1 MNELTSHRA
10 PWFITLFRCVIAA
23 CIFVCLVLT
32 CVVSTNEREFLL
44 AILGTMSL
52 VVVSIPLFLWRDF
65 NLFEPLT
72 LVILLVL
79 FGTPFRIIYALGTH
93 ATDPRVASHVLF
105 NQQPETL
112 LAGVL
117 IVVTGLVLFIVGYMM
132 NLPTSPVTPFF
143 LPHINEWN
151 GRRMQLVFV
160 IVGAISLICFIGFI
174 LVAGVNFSDMSEK
187 RFGDSRAEGS
197 NRIMS
202 PKYYLY
208 RGAAFSKFI
217 VYFGL
222 VWLYYKKKPLVSW
235 TGATIA
241 VFLLQTILLS
251 FILDS
256 RSGVILILV
265 DCLILYYFL
274 NKTISFR
281 LVGACVA
288 ITVLLTIPMLA
299 TRGGSEKESP
309 LNEVVKKTL
318 TGRNMLDIAKTCHI
332 INGVP
337 KKMEHRNGE
346 MLYAWMAAPIPKSI
360 LPNKPNWSNQGVYL
374 NQHIFG
380 HKGDLSGCP
389 PGLIGE
395 LYWDFGKFGVW
406 IGLFISGL
414 VFRQIFLGFRKHQD
428 NPTCILIYTMI
439 VSRFVMFSLG
449 NDFGTGVVK
458 AGLDLVP
465 LYMIIFFIGMHREPL
480 QETSA
485 EPSLIGEGSRNSLEM
500 AS

>member
-1 MNELTSHRA
+1 MNDLTSNQA
-10 PWFITLFRCVIAA
+10 PWFITLFRAVIAA
-23 CIFVCLVLT
+23 CIFVCLILT

-44 AILGTMSL
+44 AILGTLAL
-52 VVVSIPLFLWRDF
+52 VVVSLPLFLWRDF

-93 ATDPRVASHVLF
+93 ATDPHVASHVLF
-105 NQQPETL
+105 NQEPEIL
-112 LAGVL
+112 LVGML
-117 IVVTGLVLFIVGYMM
+117 IVITGLILFVVGYMM
-132 NLPTSPVTPFF
+132 NLPTSPVAPLF

-151 GRRMQLVFV
+151 GRKLQLVFL
-160 IVGAISLICFIGFI
+160 IIGAVSLICFLGFI
-174 LVAGVNFSDMSEK
+174 LVAGVNVSDLSEK

-202 PKYYLY
+202 SKYYLY
-208 RGAAFSKFI
+208 RGAALSKFV

-222 VWLYYKKKPLVSW
+222 VWLYHKKKPLVSW
-235 TGATIA
+235 TGAMI
-241 VFLLQTILLS
+241 VCFLIQTIMLS
-251 FILDS
+251 YILDS
-256 RSGVILILV
+256 RSGVILMLV
-265 DCLILYYFL
+265 DCMILYFFL
-274 NKTISFR
+274 KKTISFR
-281 LVGACVA
+281 LVGVCVA
-288 ITVLLTIPMLA
+288 IAALLTISMLA
-299 TRGGSEKESP
+299 TRGSSDKELP

-360 LPNKPNWSNQGVYL
+360 LPNKPNWPNQGVYL

-380 HKGDLSGCP
+380 YKGDLSGCP

-395 LYWDFGKFGVW
+395 LYWDFGKWGVW
-406 IGLFISGL
+406 IGLLIMGL
-414 VFRQIFLGFRKHQD
+414 VFRQIFLGFRMHQD

-439 VSRFVMFSLG
+439 ISRFVMYSLG

-465 LYMIIFFIGMHREPL
+465 VYMIIFFIGMRREPMRAMPSEAP
-480 QETSA
+480 QTS
-485 EPSLIGEGSRNSLEM
+485 ESTQNMLEM
-500 AS
+500 V